1 MSTMAV
7 YIALGA
13 SIFVFLAFAFYSY
26 IQAKNSDDTIVTY
39 KNAVSSSLGVSTLT
53 ASALGVWILFSPAS
67 SALWGGMASVFGYA
81 LASSLPFLTL
91 AFIGLKIRRYLPNA
105 SSLIEYTEIKL
116 GKSYKNLLL
125 LSTIFYMF
133 IFLCAEM
140 TAVAKVLE
148 SYGGLSLG
156 AGAIVILLATVSYS
170 LLGGLRLSIK
180 TDMAQFI
187 LILIVLALMFFTIPW
202 KESIET
208 LDFSKTFVS
217 DFSDFNKIAFGLT
230 LIIAVLCTEVFNH
243 VSWQRVY
250 ALKEKVIKKSFIISA
265 FIIFI
270 VIFILGL
277 SGLYAKSTGLLGSDE
292 NLALFDLLQLNNPIM
307 VFILITFVVSLVL
320 SSSDSLLNA
329 IASLSVLNKKEN
341 NIKIYRFVM
350 ILTCFPVYYIASKG
364 YDVFYLFL
372 LADLLCCA
380 LIGPAVFSIFGKK
393 EYKNA
398 FLVGIISII
407 TGFILF
413 PGLNFS
419 DGILV
424 SYLGGANSI
433 NTFWGANQLFVS
445 FTFTVVISFILTIIF
460 SKEKSVN

>member
-1 MSTMAV
+1 MSSMTV
-7 YIALGA
+7 YTALGA
-13 SIFVFLAFAFYSY
+13 SIFIFLAFAFYSY
-26 IQAKNSDDTIVTY
+26 MQAKNSDDTIVIY
-39 KNAVSSSLGVSTLT
+39 KNAISSSLGVSTLT
-53 ASALGVWILFSPAS
+53 ASALGVWILFSPSS

-81 LASSLPFLTL
+81 LASTLPLLAL
-91 AFIGLKIRRYLPNA
+91 AFVGLKIRNYLPNA

-125 LSTIFYMF
+125 VSTVFYMF

-140 TAVAKVLE
+140 TAVSKVLE

-156 AGAIVILLATVSYS
+156 FGAFLILLATASYS

-180 TDMAQFI
+180 TDMAQFAI
-187 LILIVLALMFFTIPW
+187 IIIVLVLMFMAIPW

-208 LDFSKTFVS
+208 LDFTKTFVT
-217 DFSDFNKIAFGLT
+217 DFSDFNKVAFGLT

-250 ALKEKVIKKSFIISA
+250 ALKQNAIKKSFIISA
-265 FIIFI
+265 IIVFI

-277 SGLYAKSTGLLGSDE
+277 SGLYAKSTGLLGDDA

-307 VFILITFVVSLVL
+307 IFILIAFVVSLVL

-329 IASLSVLNKKEN
+329 IASLSVLSKEENKN
-341 NIKIYRFVM
+341 TIKIYRFVI

-372 LADLLCCA
+372 VADLLCCA

-407 TGFILF
+407 IGFVLF
-413 PGLNFS
+413 PGINFS

-424 SYLGGANSI
+424 SFLGGAENINS
-433 NTFWGANQLFVS
+433 FWAANQLFVS
-445 FTFTVVISFILTIIF
+445 FALTVAISFILTMVF
-460 SKEKSVN
+460 SKNK